1 MGSAAPPGEQV
12 SPIEGLTPRQR
23 QAVALLAAGVSRDEA
38 ARSMQIS
45 RATLDEH
52 LRVAYL
58 RLGVE
63 SLVQAMNVLGWV
75 DVQ

>member
-1 MGSAAPPGEQV
+1 V